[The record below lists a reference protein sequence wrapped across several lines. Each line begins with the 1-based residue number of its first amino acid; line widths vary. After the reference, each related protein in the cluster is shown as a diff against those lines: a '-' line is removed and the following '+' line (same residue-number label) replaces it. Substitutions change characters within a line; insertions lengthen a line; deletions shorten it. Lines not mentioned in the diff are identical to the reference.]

1 MESIKKLNDL
11 ITGQMYVVLGY
22 SEPMNSKY
30 GLNYILLVSEQNSTE
45 RFEMWTTNLL
55 AEYISNLKPKGKFTF
70 VVYQRN
76 GMKYPLIENYRK
88 ERTFNML
95 N

>member
-1 MESIKKLNDL
+1 MESIKKFNDL
-11 ITGQMYVVLGY
+11 ITGQMYAVVGY
-22 SEPMNSKY
+22 SDPINSKY

-55 AEYISNLKPKGKFTF
+55 AEYISNTKPKGKFMF
-70 VVYQRN
+70 VVNERN
-76 GMKYPLIENYRK
+76 GMKYPLIENYKK

>member
-11 ITGQMYVVLGY
+11 ITGQLYVVVGY
-22 SEPMNSKY
+22 SEPMSSKY